1 MLKTNP
7 SSTSI
12 STATIHVIFDQEMD
26 INSFRFKDNE
36 IPDSATPLYDENNTI
51 YDYENNGRILHF
63 CKKSQLKTAATTRL
77 SNDARFHH
85 WTAFFILCLR
95 FIIKP

>member
-1 MLKTNP
+1 MAHIKNISSGLMIVPKCASRPTVAETNP

-12 STATIHVIFDQEMD
+12 STATIHVTFDQEMD

-51 YDYENNGRILHF
+51 YAYENNGRILHF
-63 CKKSQLKTAATTRL
+63 CKKS
-77 SNDARFHH
+77 
-85 WTAFFILCLR
+85 
-95 FIIKP
+95 